1 MKISVYVP
9 KELEK
14 SLREQARERSMTPS
28 LYVQSLV
35 RERFEQEPKRF
46 ASAFASLAGS
56 WEDERSA
63 EEVCRDLEQSRR
75 DASRSALR

>member
-9 KELEK
+9 KELEGPLQEK
-14 SLREQARERSMTPS
+14 AEERSMTPS

-35 RERFEQEPKRF
+35 RERFERQPRRF
-46 ASAFASLAGS
+46 SPAFAALAGS

-63 EEVCRDLEQSRR
+63 AEICRELKESRK
-75 DASRSALR
+75 DASRSVLR